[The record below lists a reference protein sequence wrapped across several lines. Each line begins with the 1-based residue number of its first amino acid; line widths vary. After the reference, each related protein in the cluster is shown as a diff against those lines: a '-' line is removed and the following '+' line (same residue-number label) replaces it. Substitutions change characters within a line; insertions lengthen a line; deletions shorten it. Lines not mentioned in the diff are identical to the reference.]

1 MLTYTCPK
9 CGKTLQSPESEAGET
24 VDCPKCQNVM
34 RVPFPVKGSSLP
46 VWFLVILLVLF
57 GGCGCIVVS
66 LVAITAL
73 GTSANQT
80 FGTVKGSVGPPTK
93 QVVPAQPN
101 GQDDKDD

>member
-34 RVPFPVKGSSLP
+34 RVPAPAKGMGIP
-46 VWFLVILLVLF
+46 AWFLIILLLII
-57 GGCGCIVVS
+57 GGCGCIVVC

-73 GTSANQT
+73 GTSANKT
-80 FGTVKGSVGPPTK
+80 FGTVQGPAKSAPRL
-93 QVVPAQPN
+93 VAPAQP
-101 GQDDKDD
+101 